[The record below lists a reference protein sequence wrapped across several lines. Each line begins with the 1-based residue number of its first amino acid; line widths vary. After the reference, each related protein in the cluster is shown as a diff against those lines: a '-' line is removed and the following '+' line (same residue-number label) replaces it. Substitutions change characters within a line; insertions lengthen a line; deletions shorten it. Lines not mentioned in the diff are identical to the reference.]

1 MLTNMR
7 QSGIDVIGG
16 MPWGTHF
23 CLFYET
29 KSDLLETLTPYFK
42 AGLENHEFCSWVVA
56 APVTEDEARRALR
69 LRVEDLD
76 RCEAE
81 GRIEI
86 VPAREWYLQDG
97 VFDLHRVIR
106 GWQEK
111 LARALSRGYAGIRV
125 TGDTVWL
132 EKKDWKDFC
141 EYEESLN
148 DAFASQRVSA
158 LCTYPLSGCGAA
170 EVLDVVR
177 THQFAIA
184 RRHGNWDVI
193 ETAGYKQAKAEIK
206 RLNDELEQ
214 RVVER
219 TEQLMRAETQAQA
232 ERERLRQVRAD
243 LAHVSRVTALGE
255 LAASLAHE
263 IKQPIAAA
271 STDADTCLRWL
282 RRGDPD
288 LAEARD
294 AASRVVKGVN
304 RAAEIITS
312 LSGLFNKRDV
322 AREAVDVNA
331 LIREMAVLVRS
342 EGNLYS
348 ITIRTVLTPGLPPV
362 IADPVQLQQV
372 LMNLMLNGIDAMK
385 HTDRGGELTIASEQ
399 AAPDQLLISVTDTG
413 IGVAKE
419 QATQI
424 FDAFFTTKPH
434 GIGMGLPISR
444 SIVESHG
451 GRLWV
456 DSDAGAGAS
465 FRFVLPAATG

>member
-1 MLTNMR
+1 M
-7 QSGIDVIGG
+7 
-16 MPWGTHF
+16 
-23 CLFYET
+23 
-29 KSDLLETLTPYFK
+29 
-42 AGLENHEFCSWVVA
+42 
-56 APVTEDEARRALR
+56 
-69 LRVEDLD
+69 
-76 RCEAE
+76 
-81 GRIEI
+81 
-86 VPAREWYLQDG
+86 
-97 VFDLHRVIR
+97 
-106 GWQEK
+106 
-111 LARALSRGYAGIRV
+111 

-148 DAFASQRVSA
+148 DAFASQRVAA
-158 LCTYPLSGCGAA
+158 LCTYPLNGCGAA

-206 RLNDELEQ
+206 RLNDDLEQ

-219 TEQLMRAETQAQA
+219 TEQLMLAETQAQA

-243 LAHVSRVTALGE
+243 LAHVSRVSALGE

-282 RRGDPD
+282 RRDAPD
-288 LAEARD
+288 VAEARD

-312 LSGLFNKRDV
+312 LTGLFNKRDV
-322 AREAVDVNA
+322 VREAVDVNA

-348 ITIRTVLTPGLPPV
+348 IAIRTVLTPGLPHV

-385 HTDRGGELTIASEQ
+385 HSIEAAS
-399 AAPDQLLISVTDTG
+399 
-413 IGVAKE
+413 
-419 QATQI
+419 
-424 FDAFFTTKPH
+424 
-434 GIGMGLPISR
+434 
-444 SIVESHG
+444 
-451 GRLWV
+451 
-456 DSDAGAGAS
+456 
-465 FRFVLPAATG
+465 